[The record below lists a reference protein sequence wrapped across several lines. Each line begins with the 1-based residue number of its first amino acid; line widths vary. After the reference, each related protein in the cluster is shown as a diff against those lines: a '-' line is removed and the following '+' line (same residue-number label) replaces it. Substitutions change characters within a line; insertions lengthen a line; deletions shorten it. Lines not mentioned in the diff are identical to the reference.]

1 MTEPLRIAIEAEV
14 LQGWVAR
21 LQQITGPTVL
31 YSGDH
36 SVMQERVI
44 EQNALIAKAVSQE
57 IQGKLGPHL
66 DLPDESF
73 SAKIVGRFSF

>member
-1 MTEPLRIAIEAEV
+1 MTEPLRIAVEASV
-14 LQGWVAR
+14 LHGWLIR

-44 EQNALIAKAVSQE
+44 EQNALIAKAVSEE
-57 IQGKLGPHL
+57 IQEKLSGPN
-66 DLPDESF
+66 EF
-73 SAKIVGRFSF
+73 RFPSNETKMQSENA